1 MTTKQLHQ
9 GPTKPKMPRAR
20 KGTIVQCDPSIRAL
34 ILQIDAKRNH
44 DIILEELDD
53 THLLVDPAM
62 TDYIKEE
69 LNRLLSKNIYNPLE
83 EEEA

>member
-1 MTTKQLHQ
+1 
-9 GPTKPKMPRAR
+9 MPRAR

-34 ILQIDAKRNH
+34 ILEIDAKRHH

-53 THLLVDPAM
+53 SHLLVDPAM
-62 TDYIKEE
+62 IDYIKEE
-69 LNRLLSKNIYNPLE
+69 LNRLLSKNIYNPME